1 MKKLFSLAATFFLL
15 VYHVAFAQKWTVN
28 DIVNQESLSDA
39 VFSDDNN
46 LVAWVKR
53 RPAPEKDKFVSD
65 IYLTRLTS
73 KDKEGAF
80 KTIQLTRSDE
90 SESNPVFSADG
101 ETLYF
106 LSSKSKGKNL
116 WAMSLLGG
124 EAYVVDSFDVSIS
137 QLKRLDEKTLIFKA
151 EEGKTLYETE
161 IEKKKDNVQVIE
173 DSLHVKPS
181 RLFIFDPEEKRLKRV
196 TNNDFPLT
204 SYSISPDGKWAVS
217 SHVMSPHYGVD
228 GQPSPTHYLW
238 NIENGTSRQI
248 LTTGYQ
254 TPGNFQFAADNSGV
268 YFTSVLSTNP
278 EWQGA
283 GIDLLHFYDLSTNKA
298 IQVNI
303 DHAWGMGR
311 GYDVAGSVIIG
322 SLAKGAYNGL
332 SFYSKNGS
340 SWKKEIINAA
350 NYNDHLSVV
359 AAAKNGSK
367 LLVAYSTASV
377 PTQVRVADVV
387 KGKKGNS
394 LTVGPELAKLNTH
407 LAKKPLTKSEVITWT
422 GALEEEVTGILYYPS
437 SYEAGKKYPL
447 VISIHGGPSGV
458 DMDSWSDRW
467 STYPHLLAE
476 KEIFVLKPNYHGS
489 SNHGQKFVESIKG
502 HYYEYELPD
511 IINGI
516 NFLDEKGFIYKDSMA
531 VMGWSNGAILATM
544 LTVEHPSLFKV
555 AAVGAGDVNWT
566 SDYGNC
572 QFGVTFDQS
581 YFGGAPW
588 DNRDGKTYNEAYII
602 KSPLFEM
609 EKVKTPTLIFHG
621 SEDRAVPRDQSW
633 EYYRAL
639 QQIGQADVRFL
650 WFPGQ
655 PHGLQKITHQQR
667 KMTEEIAWFDKY
679 LWGKPDKTNEAFKKG
694 SPLAQLICK
703 EKAKKTNG
711 AYGEMAN
718 GVLVPEMVATKKDSI
733 SIGKFEVTNA
743 QFKAYS
749 TQFSYPA
756 GQDNFPAVVGLEQA
770 KSYTKWLST
779 ITSQTYRLPTAEEAK
794 KLHELALKSAAKE
807 NTLNYWAGYDITIDD
822 VLDLKAKLTDVK
834 GSLIKEAGSFPAT
847 KVKDAEVYDLG
858 GNVAELAADGATYGY
873 GAYDF
878 ADPKAAG
885 LSADKKSVGFRVVK
899 E

>member
-1 MKKLFSLAATFFLL
+1 MKKLLALAIAVLSAAHFS
-15 VYHVAFAQKWTVN
+15 YAQKWTV
-28 DIVNQESLSDA
+28 DDVVNQKSLSDA
-39 VFSDDNN
+39 IFSDDND

-53 RPAPEKDKFVSD
+53 RPAPDKDSFVSD
-65 IYLTRLTS
+65 IYLTRLNS
-73 KDKEGAF
+73 KDKDGNF
-80 KTIQLTRSDE
+80 KTVQLTRGDD
-90 SESNPVFSADG
+90 SESNPVFSTDG
-101 ETLYF
+101 ETIYF
-106 LSSKSKGKNL
+106 LSSKAKGKNL

-137 QLKRLDEKTLIFKA
+137 QLKRLDAKTLIFKA

-181 RLFIFDPEEKRLKRV
+181 RLFTFDTDKKKVQRV
-196 TNNDFPLT
+196 TDNQFPIT
-204 SYSISPDGKWAVS
+204 SYAISPDGKWAVTS
-217 SHVMSPHYGVD
+217 QTMSPHYGVD
-228 GQPSPTHYLW
+228 GKPSPTHHLW
-238 NIENGTSRQI
+238 NLTDKTSQQI
-248 LTTGYQ
+248 LASGYQ
-254 TPGNFQFAADNSGV
+254 TPGSFQFAADNSGF
-268 YFTSVLSTNP
+268 YFTSVLSSNP

-283 GIDLLHFYDLSTNKA
+283 GIDLLHFYTLSTNSVT
-298 IQVNI
+298 QVNLGH
-303 DHAWGMGR
+303 DWGLGA
-311 GYDVAGSVIIG
+311 GYDVAGSLVIG

-332 SFYSKNGS
+332 AFYSKTGNNWS
-340 SWKKEIINAA
+340 KETISAG
-350 NYNDHLSVV
+350 NYTDHLSVV
-359 AAAKNGSK
+359 ATTKNGAK
-367 LLVAYSTASV
+367 LLVGYSTASL
-377 PTQVRVADVV
+377 PTQIRLAEVV

-394 LTVGPELAKLNTH
+394 LAVGQELVKLNPH
-407 LAKKPLTKSEVITWT
+407 LEKKPMTKSEVITWT
-422 GALEEEVTGILYYPS
+422 GALGY
-437 SYEAGKKYPL
+437 
-447 VISIHGGPSGV
+447 
-458 DMDSWSDRW
+458 
-467 STYPHLLAE
+467 YPHLMAE
-476 KEIFVLKPNYHGS
+476 KGVFTLKPNYHGS

-511 IINGI
+511 IVNGI
-516 NFLDEKGFIYKDSMA
+516 KLLNEKGYIYEDSMA

-544 LTVEHPSLFKV
+544 LTVEHPHLFKV

-588 DNRDGKTYNEAYII
+588 DNRNGKIYNEAYIL

-694 SPLAQLICK
+694 SPLAQLISK
-703 EKAKKTNG
+703 EKAKTTNG
-711 AYGEMAN
+711 AYGEMVK
-718 GVLVPEMVATKKDSI
+718 GSLIPETAATKKDSI
-733 SIGKFEVTNA
+733 AIGKFEVTNA

-749 TQFSYPA
+749 SQFSYPA
-756 GQDNFPAVVGLEQA
+756 GQDNFPAAVSLEQA
-770 KSYTKWLST
+770 KGYVSWLST
-779 ITSQTYRLPTAEEAK
+779 QTGQTYRLPSAAEAK

-822 VLDLKAKLTDVK
+822 LTDFKAKLADVK
-834 GSLIKEAGSFPAT
+834 SSLLKEAGSFPAS
-847 KVKDAEVYDLG
+847 KVKEAEIYDLG
-858 GNVAELAADGATYGY
+858 GNVAEYASDGTTYGF

-878 ADPKAAG
+878 ADEKAGAMM
-885 LSADKKSVGFRVVK
+885 ADKRSVGFRVVR

>member
-1 MKKLFSLAATFFLL
+1 MKKLLALAIAVLSAAHFS
-15 VYHVAFAQKWTVN
+15 YAQKWTV
-28 DIVNQESLSDA
+28 DDVVNQESLSDA

-53 RPAPEKDKFVSD
+53 RPAPNKDSFASD
-65 IYLTRLTS
+65 IYLSRLNS
-73 KDKEGAF
+73 KDKEGNF
-80 KTIQLTRSDE
+80 KTVQLTRGDE

-101 ETLYF
+101 ETIYF
-106 LSSKSKGKNL
+106 LSSKAKGKNL
-116 WAMSLLGG
+116 WALSLLGG

-137 QLKRLDEKTLIFKA
+137 QLKRLDATTLIFKA
-151 EEGKTLYETE
+151 EEGKTLYESE

-173 DSLHVKPS
+173 DSVHVKPS
-181 RLFIFDPEEKRLKRV
+181 RLFTFDIEKKKLQRV
-196 TNNDFPLT
+196 TDNQFPIS
-204 SYSISPDGKWAVS
+204 SYAVSPDGKWAVTS
-217 SHVMSPHYGVD
+217 QTMSPHYGVD
-228 GQPSPTHYLW
+228 GKPSPTHHLW
-238 NIENGTSRQI
+238 NLDEKNSREI
-248 LTTGYQ
+248 LSTGYQ
-254 TPGNFQFAADNSGV
+254 TPGNFQFASDNSGF
-268 YFTSVLSTNP
+268 YFTSVLSSNP

-283 GIDLLHFYDLSTNKA
+283 GIDLLHFYTLSNNSVA
-298 IQVNI
+298 QVNLGH
-303 DHAWGMGR
+303 DWGLGS
-311 GYDVAGSVIIG
+311 GYDVAGSLMIG

-332 SFYSKNGS
+332 AFYSKNGS
-340 SWKKEIINAA
+340 AWSKEIISAG
-350 NYNDHLSVV
+350 NYTDHLSVV
-359 AAAKNGSK
+359 AATKNGAK
-367 LLVAYSTASV
+367 LLVGYSTASL
-377 PTQVRVADVV
+377 PTQIRVADIV

-394 LTVGPELAKLNTH
+394 LSVGQELVKLNTH
-407 LAKKPLTKSEVITWT
+407 LEKKPMTKSEVITWT
-422 GALEEEVTGILYYPS
+422 GALEEEVTGILYYPTD
-437 SYEAGKKYPL
+437 YEAGKKYPL
-447 VISIHGGPSGV
+447 VVAIHGGPSGV
-458 DMDSWSDRW
+458 DMDRW
-467 STYPHLLAE
+467 TERYGYYPHMMAE
-476 KEIFVLKPNYHGS
+476 RGVFTLKPNYHGS
-489 SNHGQKFVESIKG
+489 SNHGQKFVESIKE

-516 NFLDEKGFIYKDSMA
+516 EFLNQKGYIHKDSMA

-544 LTVEHPSLFKV
+544 LTVEHPFLFKV

-588 DNRDGKTYNEAYII
+588 DNRNGKIYNEAYIL

-694 SPLAQLICK
+694 SPLAQLISK
-703 EKAKKTNG
+703 EKASKTDG
-711 AYGEMAN
+711 KYGE
-718 GVLVPEMVATKKDSI
+718 LVKGSLIPETAATKKDSI
-733 SIGKFEVTNA
+733 AIGKFEVTNA
-743 QFKAYS
+743 QFKAHS
-749 TQFSYPA
+749 SQFSYLA
-756 GQDNFPAVVGLEQA
+756 GQDNFPAVVSLEQA
-770 KSYTKWLST
+770 KAYVSWLST
-779 ITSQTYRLPTAEEAK
+779 QTDQTYRLPSTAEAK

-807 NTLNYWAGYDITIDD
+807 NTLSYWAGYNITIDELAD
-822 VLDLKAKLTDVK
+822 FKMKMTEVKSSLLKEV
-834 GSLIKEAGSFPAT
+834 GSFPAS
-847 KVKDAEVYDLG
+847 KVKEAEVYDLG
-858 GNVAELAADGATYGY
+858 GNVAEYASDGSTYGF

-878 ADPKAAG
+878 ADEKAGAMTV
-885 LSADKKSVGFRVVK
+885 DKRSVGFRVVR